1 MLNKIDN
8 STKNEKGPQD
18 FHSRCH
24 AVTSLF
30 NDIVLITG
38 RERSHGLG
46 YKSQVAGIV
55 SFESL

>member
-8 STKNEKGPQD
+8 STKSEKVAQD
-18 FHSRCH
+18 FYSICN

-55 SFESL
+55 SFASL